1 MNRIHDLFDISA
13 LLLLAIRELL
23 SLIRCIV
30 CLRPLAAYRVRIEK
44 AVNYFQAPALYTFSF
59 WNSLVMSTL

>member
-30 CLRPLAAYRVRIEK
+30 CLRPLAAYKVRIEK
-44 AVNYFQAPALYTFSF
+44 VVNHFQAPAVYIFSF
-59 WNSLVMSTL
+59 